1 MLKGS
6 VLESI
11 AASPDSNELEN
22 TYVEYATPPPLNYG
36 KMENFLDEK
45 SDITP
50 NHKCLAKVILA
61 SFALFLILF
70 QQKDFALILQFP
82 IRDMEIPQHIP
93 NGPQSI
99 ALNSLLA
106 K

>member
-1 MLKGS
+1 MQ
-6 VLESI
+6 
-11 AASPDSNELEN
+11 
-22 TYVEYATPPPLNYG
+22 PPPLNYG